1 MRKINNDASLVQ
13 NEVILSNLEEKLV
26 ETRNGCICCTLQED
40 LLLEFNK
47 LAKDGKFDYLVIE
60 STGMTEPLPK
70 ASNCR

>member
-1 MRKINNDASLVQ
+1 MSKINNDASLVQ
-13 NEVILSNLEEKLV
+13 NEVILSNQEEKLV

-40 LLLEFNK
+40 LLLEFNN